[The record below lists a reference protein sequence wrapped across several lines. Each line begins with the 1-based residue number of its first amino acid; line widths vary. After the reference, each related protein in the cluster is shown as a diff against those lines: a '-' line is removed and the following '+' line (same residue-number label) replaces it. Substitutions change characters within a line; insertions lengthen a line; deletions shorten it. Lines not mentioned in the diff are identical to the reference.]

1 MTGPRKLKNGQWQL
15 LIKLNIRGDSS
26 SPSKNQTWQHSIKST
41 WASITPKLTW
51 TATYPGERPN
61 INRIM
66 ARENANRQT
75 QEETLLEHL
84 PLAFALER
92 GARNTQKKT
101 KNERN
106 TYIHLAIHPAVP
118 TQTRPLKK
126 GYRKYLQCARCCPPM
141 CKSSIRSRQLQRLK
155 MVRFRGTRYET
166 MDPARQMAGPVY
178 SGGFHFSLRR
188 CLPCVTTRAEVQL
201 QTSLQ
206 REASKY
212 KINIHANI
220 RRCKSYWN
228 ILTNPSCI
236 FRYSKDD
243 HRTAAETCP
252 KNISWCFERKTNI
265 HFLLLNPKL
274 RTEHTRF

>member
-1 MTGPRKLKNGQWQL
+1 MSSPKGLNEVHSHKGTWADTMTGPRKLKNGQWQF

-51 TATYPGERPN
+51 TATYPRERPN

-66 ARENANRQT
+66 AKENANRQT

-166 MDPARQMAGPVY
+166 MDPGEADGRPCVLRRISFQFTSLP
-178 SGGFHFSLRR
+178 SLRYYSR
-188 CLPCVTTRAEVQL
+188 RSST
-201 QTSLQ
+201 
-206 REASKY
+206 
-212 KINIHANI
+212 ANI
-220 RRCKSYWN
+220 
-228 ILTNPSCI
+228 
-236 FRYSKDD
+236 
-243 HRTAAETCP
+243 TA
-252 KNISWCFERKTNI
+252 KGSQQV
-265 HFLLLNPKL
+265 
-274 RTEHTRF
+274 